1 MPTAWSRAQST
12 ACRIPHSLTPRHRSS
27 GPRNFHGRRIVVVN
41 CQAGQSVAV
50 AGATGLIG
58 SGLVPR
64 LQEEGYEVRVLT
76 RDAPTARDKLSRI
89 RGLRFAEPPEWS
101 AAVAGT
107 AGVINLAGEPIATRW
122 SPTVKAEVKRSRL
135 QTTNRLVA
143 IMNGLPEAQRPPAFI
158 SASAVGYYGTSE
170 RATFNEQSGGGTDFL
185 AEVCKEWESAA
196 QRANTRVVI
205 LRNGIVLS
213 KEGGALGRM
222 IPMFSLFA
230 GGPLGSGQQWCS
242 WIHRD
247 DVVGILMAALKDE
260 QWSGVYNATA
270 PSPVRMGQ
278 LCSELG
284 AAMGRPALLP
294 VPDFAIRLLLGE
306 GATVVLDGQRVLPLR
321 AQEAGYDFKFSQ
333 VGDALRQIMS

>member
-1 MPTAWSRAQST
+1 
-12 ACRIPHSLTPRHRSS
+12 
-27 GPRNFHGRRIVVVN
+27 RIVVVN

-230 GGPLGSGQQWCS
+230 GGPLGSGQQW
-242 WIHRD
+242 D

-278 LCSELG
+278 L
-284 AAMGRPALLP
+284 PALLP